1 LPHSVSHS
9 VRTDI
14 SAVLAMISAKEN
26 WRARMD
32 LSADGVFR
40 SFLAIPLSLPFFLLF
55 DKALVRAILAM
66 PAEQRPELIDTPFLV
81 GELIQLTI
89 IIMVWLGSLWILAL
103 FAKRLHWDK
112 HIAPVIIGFNW
123 SVLIVQ
129 LPVSFL
135 AVAMVSLDKLQG
147 VVTAAFLGFVLKVF
161 IRFRVLHIGGAI
173 KTGNVLMML
182 IFLELFAVAIQ
193 LVFSGLLSSI
203 FPSYEPASS

>member
-1 LPHSVSHS
+1 LSHS

-14 SAVLAMISAKEN
+14 SAVLAMISAKES

-55 DKALVRAILAM
+55 DKALVRAVLAM
-66 PAEQRPELIDTPFLV
+66 PAEQRPDLIETPFLV
-81 GELIQLTI
+81 GELIQMGI
-89 IIMVWLGSLWILAL
+89 VVAIWLGSLWILAL
-103 FAKRLHWDK
+103 FAKRLHWGE

-135 AVAMVSLDKLQG
+135 AVAMVSMDKLQG
-147 VVTAAFLGFVLKVF
+147 VVTAAFLGFILQLF
-161 IRFRVLHIGGAI
+161 FRFRVLHIGGAL
-173 KTGNVLMML
+173 KTGTVLLTL
-182 IFLELFAVAIQ
+182 IFLELFAIAVR
-193 LVFSGLLSSI
+193 LVSSGLLSSI
-203 FPSYEPASS
+203 FPVFEPAAA